1 MNKLYYQIASY
12 RGKSLLEW
20 AILWFHM
27 SNDAFADIYGFNFNP
42 HKYPNLYEIARNEVF
57 KDEREKIYFD

>member
-1 MNKLYYQIASY
+1 MNKLYYQIARY

-57 KDEREKIYFD
+57 KDEKEEICYD

>member
-20 AILWFHM
+20 AILWFRM
-27 SNDAFADIYGFNFNP
+27 SNEAFANIYGFNFNP
-42 HKYPNLYEIARNEVF
+42 HKHPNLYEIARNEVF
-57 KDEREKIYFD
+57 KDEKEEICYD